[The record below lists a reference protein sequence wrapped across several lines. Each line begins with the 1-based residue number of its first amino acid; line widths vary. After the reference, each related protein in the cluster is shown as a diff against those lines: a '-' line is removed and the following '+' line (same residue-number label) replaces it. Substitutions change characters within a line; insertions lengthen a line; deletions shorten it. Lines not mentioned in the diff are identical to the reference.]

1 MNKYGILVMLALGLL
16 IYAIALGRKFTFTMP
31 PIFRPG
37 ERLSIRVIRIA
48 AGTTALFMVAIF
60 FYFIFRF
67 PDGPLHECSSHG
79 YCGKQGQPHSLS
91 DFRSFIWWQTLLFWS
106 WPPGI
111 LVLGL
116 LQQRIPKSPDAIPE
130 NVKKQIQSLAAPDYD
145 KIRETYRSD
154 R

>member
-16 IYAIALGRKFTFTMP
+16 IYAIAPGRKFTFTMP

-48 AGTTALFMVAIF
+48 AGITALFMVGIF

-67 PDGPLHECSSHG
+67 PDGPIHECSSYG

-91 DFRSFIWWQTLLFWS
+91 DFRSFIWWHIAFLELAS
-106 WPPGI
+106 LGI

-116 LQQRIPKSPDAIPE
+116 LQQRIPEIA
-130 NVKKQIQSLAAPDYD
+130 
-145 KIRETYRSD
+145 
-154 R
+154 